1 VAFNQYKEP
10 FNMFVIKTE
19 TSRKIVAGK
28 MVEES
33 FSYIEDDA
41 TGELVGKK
49 AHATEA
55 EAQLEL
61 DGLGH
66 FESALTF
73 AKAQFPDMSAKA
85 QIGKANVVAEYL
97 SWEAAGRPVKE
108 PKPAG
113 EVKADEP
120 VVEGEAAVEAEET
133 F

>member
-1 VAFNQYKEP
+1 
-10 FNMFVIKTE
+10 MSFVIKTE

-28 MVEES
+28 LVEES
-33 FSYIEDDA
+33 FSYIVDDA

-108 PKPAG
+108 AK
-113 EVKADEP
+113 
-120 VVEGEAAVEAEET
+120 VVEGNDEAPAPEQPAADGTLPVDAEET